1 MSDGLH
7 NLTAA
12 ILAGGQGTRLRTA
25 VADRQKVVAS
35 VAGRPFLMRLLDQL
49 AGAGLRRVVIC
60 TGYKAEQVAEMAGQE
75 YRGMSLRYSPE
86 PAPLGTAGALR
97 NALPLL
103 ESNPV
108 LAMNGDSFC
117 EADLAAFWRAHCE
130 HGAAGSMAIREVAD
144 TRQSGRVSFDAAGVI
159 NSFVEKGA
167 STGPGWINAGI
178 YLLGRPLLESIPA
191 ERVVSLER
199 ETFPAWIGRGL
210 RAFPTTGKFLDIG
223 TPESYAAAQEMFT

>member
-12 ILAGGQGTRLRTA
+12 ILAGGLGTRLRAA

-49 AGAGLRRVVIC
+49 ADAGLRRMVIC
-60 TGYKAEQVAEMAGQE
+60 TGYKAEQVAEMAGKE
-75 YRGMSLRYSPE
+75 YRGMRLRCSPE
-86 PAPLGTAGALR
+86 REPLGTAGALR

-103 ESNPV
+103 ESDQV
-108 LAMNGDSFC
+108 LVLNGDSFC
-117 EADLAAFWRAHCE
+117 ETDLAAFWRAHHE
-130 HGAAGSMAIREVAD
+130 RNAAGSIVVREIAD
-144 TRQSGRVSFDAAGVI
+144 TRQSGRVSFDVNGAVT
-159 NSFVEKGA
+159 SFVEKGA

-178 YLLGRPLLESIPA
+178 YLLGRALLEGIPA
-191 ERVVSLER
+191 ERSVSLER
-199 ETFPAWIGRGL
+199 EVFPVWIGRGL
-210 RAFPTTGKFLDIG
+210 HAFPTAGKFLDIG

>member
-12 ILAGGQGTRLRTA
+12 ILAGGQGTRLRAA

-49 AGAGLRRVVIC
+49 ADAGLRRVVIC
-60 TGYKAEQVAEMAGQE
+60 TGYKAGQVAEMAGNE

-86 PAPLGTAGALR
+86 PGPLGTAGALR
-97 NALPLL
+97 LALSLL
-103 ESNPV
+103 DSDPV

-117 EADLAAFWRAHCE
+117 ETDLAVFWQTHHERNAN
-130 HGAAGSMAIREVAD
+130 SSIVVREVAD
-144 TRQSGRVSFDAAGVI
+144 TSQSGRVSFDKSGAIG
-159 NSFVEKGA
+159 SFVEKGVSA
-167 STGPGWINAGI
+167 GPGWINAGI
-178 YLLGRPLLESIPA
+178 YLLGRALLEEIPA
-191 ERVVSLER
+191 ERPVSLER

-210 RAFPTTGKFLDIG
+210 YAFPTAGKFLDIG
-223 TPESYAAAQEMFT
+223 TPESYAAAQKMFT